1 MNKNHQ
7 IKKVILP
14 FKEIIKKKKRN
25 NDQKYL
31 LKYIKELEE
40 TNRELD
46 AIFKFSHDGI
56 FVSDG
61 NGIGI
66 RYNDSY
72 CRITGIDAEKL
83 MGIQPQKYMS
93 DSATLKVLKSRK
105 QETTM
110 PVLESGKK
118 VLITSNPV
126 FDKDGNIIR
135 VIANARDMTELINLK
150 SQIEE
155 VKELSNRYYS
165 EILHLRSQDVK
176 IKGMV
181 AESSVM
187 KDIVETALK
196 IAAREVT
203 VLITG
208 DSGTGKEVLARTI
221 HENSEVKGGPF
232 VKVNCGSIPE
242 NLLESELFGYE
253 KGAFTS
259 ASKSGKTGIFEI
271 AIGGT
276 LFLDEI
282 GELPLAL
289 QAKLLGVLQDMK
301 FTRVGGTKEICLNAR
316 VIAATNR
323 NLAEMI
329 REKKFRKDLFY
340 RLNVVGL
347 KIPSLN
353 ERKDDIF
360 PLANYFI
367 KRLNKKYKTAN
378 TLSHGVIN
386 AFISYDWPGN
396 IREMENL
403 LERLVVL
410 APNEQITMSML
421 PDYMVSN
428 VDFKKILVLQK
439 NVSKENGLKTILD
452 NVERKIFEKLIAD
465 GYNSYK
471 MANLLGINQST
482 IVRKIKKLG
491 LKINTMQYD

>member
-1 MNKNHQ
+1 MPPGK
-7 IKKVILP
+7 LP
-14 FKEIIKKKKRN
+14 F
-25 NDQKYL
+25 
-31 LKYIKELEE
+31 
-40 TNRELD
+40 
-46 AIFKFSHDGI
+46 
-56 FVSDG
+56 
-61 NGIGI
+61 
-66 RYNDSY
+66 
-72 CRITGIDAEKL
+72 
-83 MGIQPQKYMS
+83 
-93 DSATLKVLKSRK
+93 
-105 QETTM
+105 
-110 PVLESGKK
+110 
-118 VLITSNPV
+118 
-126 FDKDGNIIR
+126 
-135 VIANARDMTELINLK
+135 
-150 SQIEE
+150 
-155 VKELSNRYYS
+155 
-165 EILHLRSQDVK
+165 
-176 IKGMV
+176 
-181 AESSVM
+181 
-187 KDIVETALK
+187 
-196 IAAREVT
+196 
-203 VLITG
+203 LITG

-378 TLSHGVIN
+378 TLSHEVIN

-482 IVRKIKKLG
+482 VVRKIKKLG